1 MRLHERRIRWSARS
15 ARRDVQGD
23 PQILLAREVRREIGR
38 QRNDMHW
45 EAHLMLSGLA
55 LLLLGHVPV
64 AAGSLSWE
72 QIGPDLE
79 VNVVAVAP
87 ATGDTILTSSFL
99 VSTPQAYRTDDGG
112 ASWSPIPGLA
122 GIYDIVVD
130 PRRPAFMYAVGGVVS
145 VSRDGGVTWEPRT
158 AGIGATVI
166 TLDPA
171 NGRRLYVGAR
181 CGGETPGSVFR
192 SDDWGSTWSDI
203 GVNLPPV
210 GFWDDVADIVVDP
223 TDSSTIFVS
232 TYRYDGGTGVYK
244 TEDSGATWEWL
255 GWPGEEGVP
264 PGPMSNVSR
273 MHISAV
279 DPQRLIAG
287 SGNCGGGGVTGAIY
301 ETADGGAT
309 WNTLCVSGVPDIAYL
324 KTEALEP
331 LSLRHDTVFLG
342 ADNGG
347 GPDKLFYSLDS
358 GRGWRPLVDE
368 VLDDTA
374 YGPDIATDDSMRVYY
389 TTNSGIVRSSVP
401 RGPSIVYAGCVV
413 DDSAGGNGNG
423 QVDPGEAVSL
433 DVELRNLFAR
443 ASAVSATLSSDD
455 VFVSVT
461 QQSSAY
467 PDLVWGES
475 ATSLTPF
482 EFQVEPARPPGPL
495 EFTLKIVATGF
506 SASEAFFVEPK
517 ILLVDDDDFGPY
529 ETAYEQALEEN
540 HLAYRTWHVVPD
552 GAVTADLLAGQSAV
566 AWFTSGVQPGVRGT
580 TLSPEEEDLLSS
592 YLDGGGRLFLS
603 SQDYLSEA
611 PSGVSDFAT
620 RYLHVGGCFKDT
632 HKPGVGG
639 LPGDPIGDGLTFNPL
654 EYPFGNRS
662 DSVFPDGLA
671 AKVMNGVPGT
681 AGAAIRYPAEGDTFA
696 FRTVF
701 FAFPFE
707 AVPEGGEPPCTRATL
722 MRRVVK
728 WLVPEG
734 GLVPTGVADQPQ
746 AAPTADGPRLLCS
759 PNPARG
765 AVRLDITS
773 PGERGDVRVTI
784 YSIDGRRVWGP
795 CVAGMTSEGTASV
808 TWDGCSEAGTRA
820 ASGVYLVR
828 ASAGGRSTYGKVVL
842 IE

>member
-1 MRLHERRIRWSARS
+1 
-15 ARRDVQGD
+15 V
-23 PQILLAREVRREIGR
+23 
-38 QRNDMHW
+38 
-45 EAHLMLSGLA
+45 
-55 LLLLGHVPV
+55 LLLLGVVPV

-87 ATGDTILTSSFL
+87 ATGDTILASALLNRTR
-99 VSTPQAYRTDDGG
+99 QAYRTADGG
-112 ASWSPIPGLA
+112 ASWSPVPGLA

-130 PRRPAFMYAVGGVVS
+130 PRRPSFMYAIGGGVS

-158 AGIGATVI
+158 ANIGAIVI
-166 TLDPA
+166 ALDPVD
-171 NGRRLYVGAR
+171 GRRLYVGTRRA
-181 CGGETPGSVFR
+181 GETHASVFR
-192 SDDWGSTWSDI
+192 SENWGSTWSDI
-203 GVNLPPV
+203 GVNLPL
-210 GFWDDVADIVVDP
+210 GSSDDISDIVVDP

-232 TYRYDGGTGVYK
+232 TFDYETGGTGVYK

-264 PGPMSNVSR
+264 PGCIWQVSR
-273 MHISAV
+273 LHISAV

-287 SGNCGGGGVTGAIY
+287 SGTFNFVGTSAIY
-301 ETADGGAT
+301 ETADGGGT
-309 WNTLCVSGVPDIAYL
+309 WNTLCVSGVPDITYL
-324 KTEALEP
+324 TTLALEP

-342 ADNGG
+342 AYQWF
-347 GPDKLFYSLDS
+347 GPGPVQLFYSLDS
-358 GRGWRPLVDE
+358 GRGWSPLVEE
-368 VLDDTA
+368 VPAD
-374 YGPDIATDDSMRVYY
+374 YEHGFDIATDDSMRVYY

-401 RGPSIVYAGCVV
+401 REPSIVYAGCVV

-433 DVELRNLFAR
+433 EVELRNLFAR
-443 ASAVSATLSSDD
+443 ASVVSATLSTDD

-461 QQSSAY
+461 QQTSAY
-467 PDLVWGES
+467 PDLVWGGS

-482 EFQVEPARPPGPL
+482 GFEVDPARPPGPL
-495 EFTLKIVATGF
+495 EFTLEIVATGF
-506 SASEAFFVEPK
+506 SAAETFFVEPR

-529 ETAYEQALEEN
+529 EADAVYEQSLEEN

-552 GAVTADLLAGQSAV
+552 GAVTADLLAGQDAV
-566 AWFTSGVQPGVRGT
+566 IWFTSEVQPGVPRT
-580 TLSPEEEDLLSS
+580 TLSPEEEDLLSG

-603 SQDYLSEA
+603 SQDYLSES
-611 PSGVSDFAT
+611 PVGGVPDFAT
-620 RYLHVGGCFKDT
+620 RYLHVNGSFKDT
-632 HKPGVGG
+632 HKPGVAG

-662 DSVFPDGLA
+662 DTVFPDGLA
-671 AKVMNGVPGT
+671 AKVMNVVPGPG
-681 AGAAIRYPAEGDTFA
+681 AAAIRYPAQVDTSA

-722 MRRVVK
+722 MRRIVE

-746 AAPTADGPRLLCS
+746 AAGTVGGPTLFCS

-765 AVRLDITS
+765 SVRLDVAS
-773 PGERGDVRVTI
+773 PGDRGDVRVTI
-784 YSIDGRRVWGP
+784 YSIGGRRVWGP
-795 CVAGMTSEGTASV
+795 CIAGRTSEGTASV
-808 TWDGCSEAGTRA
+808 TWNGCSEAGIRA
-820 ASGVYLVR
+820 ASGAYLVR
-828 ASAGGRSTYGKVVL
+828 ASAGGRSTYGKFVL